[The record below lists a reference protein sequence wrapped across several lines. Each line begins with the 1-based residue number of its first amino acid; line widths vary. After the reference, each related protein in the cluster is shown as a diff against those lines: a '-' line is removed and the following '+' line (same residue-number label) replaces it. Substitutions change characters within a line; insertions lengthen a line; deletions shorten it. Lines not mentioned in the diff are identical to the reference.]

1 MKYSEFTEKVI
12 LKNMQV
18 LADLRFG
25 LTCSKLFNCWINN
38 ASTLESLQKDQAL
51 AKNATRF
58 VFWNF
63 LYILLSC
70 LWKAQSCFAA
80 SDEDEHIVCWSISSC
95 ITHCNCS
102 TQFYQQRAWEQRV
115 DKSGYVIELCRGDGN
130 PGLDQIKFV
139 CPNIAWAADLRES
152 FTSLNVFCRVES
164 GHHQKHGK

>member
-1 MKYSEFTEKVI
+1 MAWSIFSLWDIDREIFRIHREGYIEE
-12 LKNMQV
+12 LWNMQV

-70 LWKAQSCFAA
+70 SWKAQSCFAA

-115 DKSGYVIELCRGDGN
+115 DKSGVWLNCVEETVIQDWIRLNLYV
-130 PGLDQIKFV
+130 Q
-139 CPNIAWAADLRES
+139 
-152 FTSLNVFCRVES
+152 T
-164 GHHQKHGK
+164 